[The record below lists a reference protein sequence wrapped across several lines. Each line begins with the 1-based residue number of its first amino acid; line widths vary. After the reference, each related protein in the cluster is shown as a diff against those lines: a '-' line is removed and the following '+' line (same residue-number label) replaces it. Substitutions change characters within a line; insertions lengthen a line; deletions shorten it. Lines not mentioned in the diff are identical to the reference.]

1 MDPSSSAPSAPRIS
15 DADLEMTALS
25 ALGVSGCDDVSVN
38 VSTGGPP
45 APPDLQQ
52 HGRSSPAVTTAASG
66 SEGSIDPRDIGASAA
81 FFCPISQE
89 LYRDPV
95 LVPTGQT

>member
-1 MDPSSSAPSAPRIS
+1 MDSSSAPSAPQIS
-15 DADLEMTALS
+15 DRDLEMTASLARS
-25 ALGVSGCDDVSVN
+25 ASGVSGGDVSVEVMGN
-38 VSTGGPP
+38 SGAGPP
-45 APPDLQQ
+45 APPDLQ
-52 HGRSSPAVTTAASG
+52 HGNSSSNDSG
-66 SEGSIDPRDIGASAA
+66 SVDPRDIGASAA